1 MEFDAPG
8 DNFNEY
14 PVVQGNQQS
23 MQFAFLFNRVGRPDL
38 AQKWTHAIWTDITA
52 TESPTPG
59 WATKT
64 RAR

>member
-38 AQKWTHAIWTDITA
+38 AQKWTRAILDRYYGYGIA
-52 TESPTPG
+52 N
-59 WATKT
+59 A
-64 RAR
+64 